1 MTPLTLPWPAGRPA
15 SELAPPMTAPST
27 SAPGD
32 DVLVARTLHGDGPAF
47 GLLVRRYQDAVY
59 SLCFHLSGD
68 AAEAEDLAQE
78 AFLRCHAQLGRFRTD
93 APLWPWLRRLTVRS
107 ALNGLRAHR
116 SRPRSLS
123 LDAGQ
128 GAGRD
133 AIDVPVDARG
143 DALGRESTSAHAWRG
158 GDHARI
164 DLERLLAD
172 LAPADR
178 AVLVLRYLEDLSYAD
193 IAHALEVPVS
203 TVETRLFRARKRAGE
218 LYRDRNRA
226 DVEVPHVAT
235 NR

>member
-1 MTPLTLPWPAGRPA
+1 M
-15 SELAPPMTAPST
+15 PPRR
-27 SAPGD
+27 
-32 DVLVARTLHGDGPAF
+32 RTW
-47 GLLVRRYQDAVY
+47 RRRR
-59 SLCFHLSGD
+59 SC
-68 AAEAEDLAQE
+68 
-78 AFLRCHAQLGRFRTD
+78 CHAQLGRFRTTR
-93 APLWPWLRRLTVRS
+93 LWPWLRRLTVRS
-107 ALNGLRAHR
+107 ALNGLRPPQPAAQPVPGR
-116 SRPRSLS
+116 GP
-123 LDAGQ
+123 
-128 GAGRD
+128 GRD